1 MQGFMYISRMD
12 AKLTLLLHK
21 ATIDKAKKYAESN
34 HTSLDR
40 LIENYLEGLVGRSKD
55 EQELEISPFVRG
67 LSSKVN
73 LPEKDDAKQEYREH
87 LKKKY
92 S

>member
-1 MQGFMYISRMD
+1 MD
-12 AKLTLLLHK
+12 AKLTLLLNK
-21 ATIDKAKKYAESN
+21 ATIDKAKKYAEAN

-40 LIENYLEGLVGRSKD
+40 LIENYLAALVGLLKD
-55 EQELEISPFVRG
+55 EQEVEISPFVRG